1 MRLDPEV
8 INIIEKVFA
17 DKILTKDEIYYL
29 LSIPDHSIEAG
40 FIIASADS
48 INRNV
53 CDGKAE
59 VHAQIGINLSPC
71 LYDCKFCAFAAQNK
85 VFRGRNELSI
95 EEITQSAIKAEREKA
110 NAIFLMATGDYPF
123 DKFIEISEKVREKLS
138 PETTMIANIGDF
150 DYEDGKRLKEVGY
163 TGIYHAV
170 RMGEGKDTKIDPKS
184 RFNTIRAAQK
194 AGLLI
199 GTCVEPVGPEH
210 SIDELVE
217 KILIGKEMKPC
228 YSGVMRRIQIP
239 SSKLRKYGIISEY
252 RLAFLVA
259 VVRLIMGKKPI
270 GNCTHEPNMLGPIA
284 GANLFWAEAGANPRD
299 TTVETSKNRGLDV
312 KSCIKIFNETD
323 FDVRHGPSLIYSKNA
338 RY

>member
-8 INIIEKVFA
+8 INIIEKVFV
-17 DKILTKDEIYYL
+17 DKILTKDEIFYL
-29 LSIPDHSIEAG
+29 LNTPDHSIEAG
-40 FIIASADS
+40 FIMASADS
-48 INRNV
+48 ISRNA

-85 VFRGRNELSI
+85 IFNGRNELSI
-95 EEITQSAIKAEREKA
+95 EEITQSAMKAEREQA

-123 DKFIEISEKVREKLS
+123 DKFIEISEKVREKLK
-138 PETTMIANIGDF
+138 PETIMIANIGDF
-150 DYEDGKRLKEVGY
+150 DYNESKRLKEVGY

-170 RMGEGKDTKIDPKS
+170 RMGEGKDTKIDPKT

-239 SSKLRKYGIISEY
+239 NSELSKYGIISEY

-259 VVRLIMGKKPI
+259 VVRLVMGKKLI
-270 GNCTHEPNMLGPIA
+270 GNCTHEPNILGPIS
-284 GANLFWAEAGANPRD
+284 GANLFWAEVGANPRD
-299 TTVETSKNRGLDV
+299 TTAETSKSRGLDV
-312 KSCIKIFNETD
+312 KSCVRIFNETD
-323 FDVRHGPSLIYSKNA
+323 FSVRRGPSLIYNKNA
-338 RY
+338 I